1 MLNVKINLAFF
12 IVQLE
17 NMRKLCN
24 ILIGK
29 ILKFIIILF
38 IFLKYILLD
47 ENSLLVAELEKQ
59 PQHQQ
64 QIDLNNDDMG
74 QQW

>member
-1 MLNVKINLAFF
+1 
-12 IVQLE
+12 
-17 NMRKLCN
+17 MRKLCN

-59 PQHQQ
+59 QQHQQ